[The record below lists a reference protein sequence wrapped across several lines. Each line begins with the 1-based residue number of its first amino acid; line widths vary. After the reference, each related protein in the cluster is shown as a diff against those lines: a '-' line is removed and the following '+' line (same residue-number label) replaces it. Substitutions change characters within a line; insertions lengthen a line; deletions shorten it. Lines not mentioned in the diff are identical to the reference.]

1 LVLASRRVSMASRSG
16 LVLLPDSSGLRDR
29 VTSALLGSDLV
40 LWTSA
45 QLAEASYVLVDMTV
59 PDGDQALRQLMRSGG
74 EQAVLA
80 VVDAGVLRRRA
91 VSSVPADSLIAVN
104 QIEAELGWRLQKAR
118 ERHALELQSRIQ
130 QRSLD
135 MLLELTAR
143 YAESTDLDALLH
155 DVTRRLA
162 EMLDIP
168 RASLLLDDGAGSA
181 VVVAASDAPDIKNLR
196 IDMDRYPEVRQCLR
210 TGLPTVVEDV
220 PSHPLLEGMHERV
233 VAAGVRSIAAL
244 PLTVQGKVLG
254 VLLVRGSGA
263 RPAFTPAEVDFL
275 ATVGHATAVALRN
288 ARLLES
294 VRGDSE
300 REKSARLVAE
310 RRAEELQRYQAFFA
324 HMSEGIAI
332 LDGKGRVLLLNPAGA
347 AILDVDAGQ
356 LEGRHVEDLTG
367 AVGAEVLTTL
377 LCAVARG
384 EVQRDVDV
392 MARTP
397 SSRYLTLSVS
407 GAPLREGDAAAILS
421 FRDVTEPRRI
431 EYELRRTKE
440 FLEKLVDNT
449 VDAVVAMDTKGRF
462 ILFNKG
468 AEALSGYTAQEALSS
483 LTAAHFFPSEGVNL
497 DLLERMRSAEHG
509 GPGRLALIRQ
519 EIVTKSGERVP
530 VNMTGSILYE
540 GTCEVA
546 TVGILRD
553 LRDRVQLERKL
564 SDATMRL
571 ERSERSAE
579 MIALAGTAAHELN
592 QPLTSV
598 LGYAELL
605 KRKLAPDDYAWAKV
619 DIIHKEAERMKEIVR
634 KIGRITRFETKAYV
648 GEARILDLER
658 ASDEDSAPASKG

>member
-1 LVLASRRVSMASRSG
+1 MASRSG

-29 VTSALLGSDLV
+29 VTAALRGSEV
-40 LWTSA
+40 ALWPSG
-45 QLAEASYVLVDMTV
+45 QVAEASYVLVDLTV
-59 PDGDQALRQLMRSGG
+59 ADGDQVLTCMIQGAGP
-74 EQAVLA
+74 QAVLA
-80 VVDAGVLRRRA
+80 VVDQTVLRRRSVA
-91 VSSVPADSLIAVN
+91 SVPADSLVSVA
-104 QIEAELGWRLQKAR
+104 QLEAELGWRLQTAR
-118 ERHALELQSRIQ
+118 ERHALQLQSRGQ
-130 QRSLD
+130 QRNLD

-143 YAESTDLDALLH
+143 YAESTDVDALLH

-254 VLLVRGSGA
+254 VLLVRGSA
-263 RPAFTPAEVDFL
+263 ERPAFSPAEVDFL

-294 VRGDSE
+294 VRGESA
-300 REKSARLVAE
+300 REKSGRLVAE
-310 RRAEELQRYQAFFA
+310 RRAAELQRYQAFFA
-324 HMSEGIAI
+324 HVSEGIAI
-332 LDGKGRVLLLNPAGA
+332 LDGSGKVLLLNPAGA
-347 AILDVDAGQ
+347 AMLDVDPAQ

-367 AVGAEVLTTL
+367 ALGADALTGL

-384 EVQRDVDV
+384 EVLRDVDV
-392 MARTP
+392 HARTL
-397 SSRYLTLSVS
+397 SSRHLTLSVS

-431 EYELRRTKE
+431 LNELRRTKE

-449 VDAVVAMDTKGRF
+449 VDAVVAMDMRGRF

-468 AEALSGYTAQEALSS
+468 AEALTGYAAQDALASLSAADFFVGEAVDV
-483 LTAAHFFPSEGVNL
+483 E
-497 DLLERMRSAEHG
+497 LLERIRAPEHG
-509 GPGRLALIRQ
+509 GPGRLALTRQ

-540 GTCEVA
+540 GAREVA
-546 TVGILRD
+546 TVAILRD

-564 SDATMRL
+564 SDATLRL

-605 KRKLAPDDYAWAKV
+605 KRKLSEDDYAWAKV

-658 ASDEDSAPASKG
+658 ASDEDSAPSSKG

>member
-1 LVLASRRVSMASRSG
+1 
-16 LVLLPDSSGLRDR
+16 VLLPDGSGVRDR
-29 VTSALLGSDLV
+29 VTTALVGSDV
-40 LWTSA
+40 TLWPASRVG
-45 QLAEASYVLVDMTV
+45 EASYVLVDLTA
-59 PDGDQALRQLMRSGG
+59 PGGDEALRTLHQEVGR
-74 EQAVLA
+74 QAVLV
-80 VVDAGVLRRRA
+80 VVDESVLRRRSA
-91 VSSVPADSLIAVN
+91 AGVPADSLVAVT
-104 QIEAELGWRLQKAR
+104 QIEPELGWRLQKAR
-118 ERHALELQSRIQ
+118 ERHALELQSREQ
-130 QRSLD
+130 QRNLD

-143 YAESTDLDALLH
+143 YAESTDVDALLH

-168 RASLLLDDGAGSA
+168 RASLLLADASGSA
-181 VVVAASDAPDIKNLR
+181 VVVAASDAPDLKNLR
-196 IDMDRYPEVRQCLR
+196 IEMDRYPEVRQCLR
-210 TGLPTVVEDV
+210 TGHPTVVEDV

-233 VAAGVRSIAAL
+233 AAAGVRSIAAL
-244 PLTVQGKVLG
+244 PMSVQGKVLG
-254 VLLVRGSGA
+254 VLLVRGAAA
-263 RPAFTPAEVDFL
+263 RPAFSAAEVDFL
-275 ATVGHATAVALRN
+275 ATVAHATAVALRN

-294 VRGDSE
+294 VRGESQ

-310 RRAEELQRYQAFFA
+310 QKAAELERYQSFFA
-324 HMSEGIAI
+324 HVSEGVAI
-332 LDGKGRVLLLNPAGA
+332 IDGNGRVLLLNPAGA
-347 AILDVDAGQ
+347 AMLGVDPSN

-367 AVGAEVLTTL
+367 ALGAEALTAL

-384 EVQRDVDV
+384 EIQRDVDV
-392 MARTP
+392 NAHTP
-397 SSRYLTLSVS
+397 ADRHLTLSVS

-431 EYELRRTKE
+431 ENELRRTKE

-449 VDAVVAMDTKGRF
+449 VDAVVALDMKGQF

-468 AEALSGYTAQEALSS
+468 AEALTGYSAQEALGG
-483 LTAAHFFPSEGVNL
+483 LTAGAFFVAEDVGP
-497 DLLERMRSAEHG
+497 DLLARMRSAEHG
-509 GPGRLALIRQ
+509 GPGRLALTRQ
-519 EIVTKSGERVP
+519 EIVTKSGEKVP

-540 GTCEVA
+540 GDREVA

-553 LRDRVQLERKL
+553 LRERVQLERKL
-564 SDATMRL
+564 SDANLRL

-605 KRKLAPDDYAWAKV
+605 KRKLGPDDYAWAKV
-619 DIIHKEAERMKEIVR
+619 DIIQKEAERMKEIVR

-658 ASDEDSAPASKG
+658 ASDEDTAPVPTGSKG

>member
-1 LVLASRRVSMASRSG
+1 MAPRSG
-16 LVLLPDSSGLRDR
+16 LVLLPDSSGLGDR
-29 VTSALLGSDLV
+29 VTAALLGSDV
-40 LWTSA
+40 ELWPAGQTA
-45 QLAEASYVLVDMTV
+45 DATYVVVDLTAPGADELLQCV
-59 PDGDQALRQLMRSGG
+59 VQGADH
-74 EQAVLA
+74 AVIA
-80 VVDAGVLRRRA
+80 VVDQGVLRRRSM
-91 VSSVPADSLIAVN
+91 VGIPADSLIAVG
-104 QIEAELGWRLQKAR
+104 QLEAELRWRLEKAR
-118 ERHALELQSRIQ
+118 KQHALDLQSRIQ
-130 QRSLD
+130 QRNLD
-135 MLLELTAR
+135 LLLELTAR
-143 YAESTDLDALLH
+143 YAESTDVDELLH

-162 EMLDIP
+162 EILGIP

-196 IDMDRYPEVRQCLR
+196 IEMDRYPEVRQCLR
-210 TGLPTVVEDV
+210 TGLATVVEDV

-233 VAAGVRSIAAL
+233 AAAGVRSIAAL
-244 PLTVQGKVLG
+244 PLSVQGKVLG
-254 VLLVRGSGA
+254 VLLVRASGA

-288 ARLLES
+288 AHLLES
-294 VRGDSE
+294 VRGESE

-310 RRAEELQRYQAFFA
+310 QKAAELQRYQAFFA
-324 HMSEGIAI
+324 HVSEGIAI
-332 LDGKGRVLLLNPAGA
+332 LDGTGRVLLLNPAGA
-347 AILDVDAGQ
+347 AMLEVDPAQ
-356 LEGRHVEDLTG
+356 LQGRHVEDLTG
-367 AVGAEVLTTL
+367 ALGAEALTAL

-392 MARTP
+392 QARTP
-397 SSRYLTLSVS
+397 FSRLLTLSVS

-431 EYELRRTKE
+431 ENELRRTKE

-449 VDAVVAMDTKGRF
+449 VDAVVAMDMKGRF
-462 ILFNKG
+462 VLFNKG
-468 AEALSGYTAQEALSS
+468 AEALTGYSAQEALARLS
-483 LTAAHFFPSEGVNL
+483 AADFFVGEDMVGE
-497 DLLERMRSAEHG
+497 LLERMRSSEHG
-509 GPGRLALIRQ
+509 GPGRLALLRQ
-519 EIVTKSGERVP
+519 DIVTRSGERVP

-540 GTCEVA
+540 GAREVA

-564 SDATMRL
+564 SDATLRL

-605 KRKLAPDDYAWAKV
+605 KRKLGPDDYAWAKV

-658 ASDEDSAPASKG
+658 ASDEEGAPTSKGEA

>member
-1 LVLASRRVSMASRSG
+1 MASRSG

-29 VTSALLGSDLV
+29 VKAALLGSDV
-40 LWTSA
+40 ELWPA
-45 QLAEASYVLVDMTV
+45 GQLAEAIYVLVDLTS
-59 PDGDQALRQLMRSGG
+59 PQGDEALRTATPVGGQQAL
-74 EQAVLA
+74 LA
-80 VVDAGVLRRRA
+80 IVDQSVVRRRS
-91 VSSVPADSLIAVN
+91 VLSVPADSLLAVG
-104 QIEAELGWRLQKAR
+104 QLESELGWRLQKAR
-118 ERHALELQSRIQ
+118 ERHALEIHSRSQ
-130 QRSLD
+130 QRNLD

-143 YAESTDLDALLH
+143 YAESTDVDALLH

-196 IDMDRYPEVRQCLR
+196 IEMDKYPEVRQCLR
-210 TGLPTVVEDV
+210 TGQATVVEDV

-233 VAAGVRSIAAL
+233 AAAGVRSIAAL
-244 PLTVQGKVLG
+244 PLSVQGKVLG
-254 VLLVRGSGA
+254 VLLVRGSA
-263 RPAFTPAEVDFL
+263 ERPAFSPAEVDFL

-324 HMSEGIAI
+324 HVSEGIAI
-332 LDGKGRVLLLNPAGA
+332 LDGTGKVLLLNPAGA
-347 AILDVDAGQ
+347 AMLDVDPGQ

-367 AVGAEVLTTL
+367 ALGAEALTAL

-392 MARTP
+392 RARTP
-397 SSRYLTLSVS
+397 SDRQLTLSVS

-421 FRDVTEPRRI
+421 FRDVTESRRI
-431 EYELRRTKE
+431 ENELRRTKE

-449 VDAVVAMDTKGRF
+449 VDAVVAMDMRGHF

-468 AEALSGYTAQEALSS
+468 AEALTGYSAQEALGT
-483 LTAAHFFPSEGVNL
+483 LGAADFFVGEGIAL
-497 DLLERMRSAEHG
+497 ELLERMRAPEHG
-509 GPGRLALIRQ
+509 GPGRLALTRQ

-540 GTCEVA
+540 GAREVA

-564 SDATMRL
+564 SDANLRL

-605 KRKLAPDDYAWAKV
+605 KRKLREDDYAWAKV

-658 ASDEDSAPASKG
+658 ASDEDGAPVSKG

>member
-1 LVLASRRVSMASRSG
+1 MASRSG

-29 VTSALLGSDLV
+29 VTAALRGSEV
-40 LWTSA
+40 ALWPSG
-45 QLAEASYVLVDMTV
+45 QIAEASYVLVDLTV
-59 PDGDQALRQLMRSGG
+59 PDGDQVLTCMIQGAGP
-74 EQAVLA
+74 QAVLA
-80 VVDAGVLRRRA
+80 VVDQTVLRRRSVA
-91 VSSVPADSLIAVN
+91 SVPTDSLVSVA
-104 QIEAELGWRLQKAR
+104 QLEAELGWRLQTAR
-118 ERHALELQSRIQ
+118 ERHALQLPSLGQ
-130 QRSLD
+130 QRNLD

-143 YAESTDLDALLH
+143 YAESTDVDALLH

-233 VAAGVRSIAAL
+233 AAAGVRSIAAL
-244 PLTVQGKVLG
+244 PLSVQGKVLG
-254 VLLVRGSGA
+254 VLLVRGSA
-263 RPAFTPAEVDFL
+263 ERPAFSPAEVDFL

-294 VRGDSE
+294 VRGESA

-310 RRAEELQRYQAFFA
+310 RKAEELQRYQAFFA
-324 HMSEGIAI
+324 HVSEGIAI
-332 LDGKGRVLLLNPAGA
+332 LDGSGKVLLLNPAGGA
-347 AILDVDAGQ
+347 MLDVDPGQ

-367 AVGAEVLTTL
+367 ALGADALTGL

-384 EVQRDVDV
+384 EVLRDVDV
-392 MARTP
+392 HARTP
-397 SSRYLTLSVS
+397 SARQLTLSVS

-431 EYELRRTKE
+431 ENELRRTKE

-449 VDAVVAMDTKGRF
+449 VDAVVAMDMRGRF

-468 AEALSGYTAQEALSS
+468 AEALTGYAAQDALASLSAANFFVGEAVDV
-483 LTAAHFFPSEGVNL
+483 E
-497 DLLERMRSAEHG
+497 LLERMRAPEHG
-509 GPGRLALIRQ
+509 GPGRLALTRQ

-540 GTCEVA
+540 GAREVA
-546 TVGILRD
+546 TVAILRD
-553 LRDRVQLERKL
+553 LRDRV
-564 SDATMRL
+564 
-571 ERSERSAE
+571 
-579 MIALAGTAAHELN
+579 
-592 QPLTSV
+592 
-598 LGYAELL
+598 
-605 KRKLAPDDYAWAKV
+605 
-619 DIIHKEAERMKEIVR
+619 
-634 KIGRITRFETKAYV
+634 
-648 GEARILDLER
+648 
-658 ASDEDSAPASKG
+658 

>member
-1 LVLASRRVSMASRSG
+1 MAPPSG

-29 VTSALLGSDLV
+29 VTAALLGSEVV
-40 LWTSA
+40 LWPA
-45 QLAEASYVLVDMTV
+45 DQIAEASYVLVDLTA
-59 PDGDQALRQLMRSGG
+59 PLGDEALRSVTPLDGR
-74 EQAVLA
+74 QAVLA
-80 VVDAGVLRRRA
+80 VVDQTVLRRRSVA
-91 VSSVPADSLIAVN
+91 SVPVDSLLAVG
-104 QIEAELGWRLQKAR
+104 QLEAELGWRLQSAR
-118 ERHALELQSRIQ
+118 ERHALQLQSRSQ
-130 QRSLD
+130 QRNLD

-143 YAESTDLDALLH
+143 YAESTDVDALLH

-196 IDMDRYPEVRQCLR
+196 IEMDRYPEVRQCLR
-210 TGLPTVVEDV
+210 TGLPTVVKDV

-254 VLLVRGSGA
+254 VLLVRGSGE
-263 RPAFTPAEVDFL
+263 RPAFSPAEVDFL

-294 VRGDSE
+294 VRGESA

-310 RRAEELQRYQAFFA
+310 QKAAELQRYQAFFA
-324 HMSEGIAI
+324 HVSEGIAI
-332 LDGKGRVLLLNPAGA
+332 LDGTGKVLLLNPAGA
-347 AILDVDAGQ
+347 AMLDVNPAQ

-367 AVGAEVLTTL
+367 ALGAEALTGL

-384 EVQRDVDV
+384 EVLRDVDV
-392 MARTP
+392 QARTP
-397 SSRYLTLSVS
+397 SNQHLTLSVS

-449 VDAVVAMDTKGRF
+449 VDAVVAMDMRGRF

-468 AEALSGYTAQEALSS
+468 AEALTGYSAQEALAR
-483 LTAAHFFPSEGVNL
+483 LTADDFFVGEGTVTE
-497 DLLERMRSAEHG
+497 LLERMRAPEHG
-509 GPGRLALIRQ
+509 GPGRLALIRHD
-519 EIVTKSGERVP
+519 IVTKSGERVP

-540 GTCEVA
+540 NAREVA

-553 LRDRVQLERKL
+553 MRDRVQLERKL
-564 SDATMRL
+564 SDATLRL

-605 KRKLAPDDYAWAKV
+605 KRKLREDDYAWAKV

-648 GEARILDLER
+648 GEARILDLEK

>member
-1 LVLASRRVSMASRSG
+1 MAPRSG
-16 LVLLPDSSGLRDR
+16 LVLLPDSSPVRDR
-29 VTSALLGSDLV
+29 VTAALQGSEV
-40 LWTSA
+40 ALWPA
-45 QLAEASYVLVDMTV
+45 GQLAEASYVLVDLTA
-59 PDGDQALRQLMRSGG
+59 PGGDAALRAIEHGG
-74 EQAVLA
+74 GPQAVMVL
-80 VVDAGVLRRRA
+80 VDPGVLRRHSA
-91 VSSVPADSLIAVN
+91 ASLPANSLLAIG
-104 QIEAELGWRLQKAR
+104 QLEAELGWRLQKAQ
-118 ERHALELQSRIQ
+118 ERHALELQSRAQ
-130 QRSLD
+130 ERSLEA
-135 MLLELTAR
+135 LLELTAR
-143 YAESTDLDALLH
+143 YAESTDVDELLH

-181 VVVAASDAPDIKNLR
+181 VVVAASDAPDIKNLK
-196 IDMDRYPEVRQCLR
+196 IDLDRYPEVRQCLR

-244 PLTVQGKVLG
+244 PLSVQGKVLG

-263 RPAFTPAEVDFL
+263 RPAFTSAEVNFL

-294 VRGDSE
+294 VRGESQ
-300 REKSARLVAE
+300 REKSARLIAE
-310 RRAEELQRYQAFFA
+310 QKAAELQRYQAFFA
-324 HMSEGIAI
+324 HVSEGIAI
-332 LDGKGRVLLLNPAGA
+332 LDGNGRVLLLNPAGA
-347 AILDVDAGQ
+347 TMLDVDAAN

-367 AVGAEVLTTL
+367 ALGAEALTAL

-392 MARTP
+392 HARTP
-397 SSRYLTLSVS
+397 TERHLTLSVS

-431 EYELRRTKE
+431 ENELRRTKE

-449 VDAVVAMDTKGRF
+449 VDAVVAMDMEGRF

-468 AEALSGYTAQEALSS
+468 AEALTDYNAHEALGK
-483 LTAAHFFPSEGVNL
+483 LTAMQFFVGDGVGSE
-497 DLLERMRSAEHG
+497 LLERMRSAEHG
-509 GPGRLALIRQ
+509 GPGRLALTRQ
-519 EIVTKSGERVP
+519 EIVSKAGEKVP

-540 GTCEVA
+540 GSREVA
-546 TVGILRD
+546 MVGILRD

-564 SDATMRL
+564 SDATLRL

-605 KRKLAPDDYAWAKV
+605 KRKLGPDDYAWAKV

-648 GEARILDLER
+648 GEARILDLEL
-658 ASDEDSAPASKG
+658 ASDDESAPASKG

>member
-1 LVLASRRVSMASRSG
+1 MAPPSG
-16 LVLLPDSSGLRDR
+16 LVLLPDSSGARDR
-29 VTSALLGSDLV
+29 VTAALLGSDV
-40 LWTSA
+40 ALWPADRVADAT
-45 QLAEASYVLVDMTV
+45 YVLVDLTV
-59 PDGDQALRQLMRSGG
+59 PGG
-74 EQAVLA
+74 EAALHCLDQGGGPQAVLA
-80 VVDAGVLRRRA
+80 LVDQAVLQRRPAAGVA
-91 VSSVPADSLIAVN
+91 ADALLAFG
-104 QIEAELGWRLQKAR
+104 QLETELMWRLQKAR
-118 ERHALELQSRIQ
+118 DRHRLEMQSRVQ
-130 QRSLD
+130 QQSLEA
-135 MLLELTAR
+135 LLEFTAR

-162 EMLDIP
+162 ELLGIQ
-168 RASLLLDDGAGSA
+168 RASLLLEDGAGSA
-181 VVVAASDAPDIKNLR
+181 VVVAASDAPGLKNLR

-210 TGLPTVVEDV
+210 TGHPIVVDDS

-233 VAAGVRSIAAL
+233 AAAGVRSIAAL
-244 PLTVQGKVLG
+244 PLSVQGRVLG
-254 VLLVRGSGA
+254 VLLVRGSGD
-263 RPAFTPAEVDFL
+263 RPAFSSAELNFL
-275 ATVGHATAVALRN
+275 ATVAHATAVALLN
-288 ARLLES
+288 ARLLEA
-294 VRGDSE
+294 VRGESA

-310 RRAEELQRYQAFFA
+310 QRAAELQRYQAFFA
-324 HMSEGIAI
+324 HVSEGIAI
-332 LDGKGRVLLLNPAGA
+332 LDGNGRVLLLNPAGA
-347 AILDVDAGQ
+347 SILQVDATQ

-367 AVGAEVLTTL
+367 ALGAEALTAM

-392 MARTP
+392 QARTP
-397 SSRYLTLSVS
+397 SDRKLTLSVS

-431 EYELRRTKE
+431 ENELRRTKE

-449 VDAVVAMDTKGRF
+449 VDAVVALDMRGQF

-468 AEALSGYTAQEALSS
+468 AEALTGYTAQEALGG
-483 LTAAHFFPSEGVNL
+483 LTAAHFFVGEGV
-497 DLLERMRSAEHG
+497 DTELLARMRSPEHG
-509 GPGRLALIRQ
+509 GPGRLALTR
-519 EIVTKSGERVP
+519 EEVVTKSGERVP

-540 GTCEVA
+540 GEREVA

-564 SDATMRL
+564 SDANLRL

-634 KIGRITRFETKAYV
+634 KIGRITRFETKPYV

-658 ASDEDSAPASKG
+658 ASDEEGVAPSKG

>member
-1 LVLASRRVSMASRSG
+1 MASRSG

-45 QLAEASYVLVDMTV
+45 QLAEASYVLVDLTA
-59 PDGDQALRQLMRSGG
+59 PDGDEALHRLTRSGG
-74 EQAVLA
+74 DQAVLA
-80 VVDAGVLRRRA
+80 VVDAGVLRHRA
-91 VSSVPADSLIAVN
+91 VTSVPADSLIAVA
-104 QIEAELGWRLQKAR
+104 QLETELGWRLQKAR
-118 ERHALELQSRIQ
+118 ERHALEHQSRIQ

-143 YAESTDLDALLH
+143 YAESTDVDALLH

-233 VAAGVRSIAAL
+233 AAAGVRSIAAL
-244 PLTVQGKVLG
+244 PLSVQGKVLG

-294 VRGDSE
+294 VRGESQ

-310 RRAEELQRYQAFFA
+310 RRADELQRYQAFFA
-324 HMSEGIAI
+324 HVSEGIAI

-367 AVGAEVLTTL
+367 AVGAEALTTL

-392 MARTP
+392 MARTA

-449 VDAVVAMDTKGRF
+449 VDAVVAMDMKGRF

-519 EIVTKSGERVP
+519 EILTKSGERVP

-564 SDATMRL
+564 SDATLRL

>member
-1 LVLASRRVSMASRSG
+1 MASRSG

-29 VTSALLGSDLV
+29 VNSALLSSDVV

-45 QLAEASYVLVDMTV
+45 RLAEASYVLVDLTT
-59 PDGDQALRQLMRSGG
+59 PDGEEALRQLTRSGAD
-74 EQAVLA
+74 QAVLA
-80 VVDAGVLRRRA
+80 LVDAAVLRRRA
-91 VSSVPADSLIAVN
+91 MASVPADSLIAVG
-104 QIEAELGWRLQKAR
+104 QLEVELGWRLQKAR

-143 YAESTDLDALLH
+143 YAESTDVDALLH

-196 IDMDRYPEVRQCLR
+196 IEMDRYPEVRQCLR
-210 TGLPTVVEDV
+210 TGLPTVVKDV

-254 VLLVRGSGA
+254 VLLVRGSGE
-263 RPAFTPAEVDFL
+263 RPAFSPAEVDFL

-294 VRGDSE
+294 VRGESA

-310 RRAEELQRYQAFFA
+310 QKAAELQRYQAFFA
-324 HMSEGIAI
+324 HVSEGIAI
-332 LDGKGRVLLLNPAGA
+332 LDGTGKVLLLNPAGA
-347 AILDVDAGQ
+347 AMLDVNPAQ

-367 AVGAEVLTTL
+367 ALGAEALTGL

-384 EVQRDVDV
+384 EVLRDVDV
-392 MARTP
+392 QARTP
-397 SSRYLTLSVS
+397 SNQHLTLSVS

-449 VDAVVAMDTKGRF
+449 VDAVVAMDMHGRF

-468 AEALSGYTAQEALSS
+468 AEALTGYSAQEALAR
-483 LTAAHFFPSEGVNL
+483 LTADDFFVGEGTVTE
-497 DLLERMRSAEHG
+497 LLERMRAPEHG
-509 GPGRLALIRQ
+509 GPGRLALIRH

-540 GTCEVA
+540 SAREVA

-553 LRDRVQLERKL
+553 MRDRVQLERKL
-564 SDATMRL
+564 SDATLRL

-605 KRKLAPDDYAWAKV
+605 KRKLREDDYAWAKV

-658 ASDEDSAPASKG
+658 ASDEDGAPASKG

>member
-1 LVLASRRVSMASRSG
+1 MSKVPRSG
-16 LVLLPDSSGLRDR
+16 LVLLPDSSGVRDR
-29 VTSALLGSDLV
+29 VAAALLSSDVV
-40 LWTSA
+40 LWPSHR
-45 QLAEASYVLVDMTV
+45 LEEASYVLVDLTA
-59 PDGDQALRQLMRSGG
+59 PGGDAALRSLDPARGTQSLLALVDG
-74 EQAVLA
+74 E
-80 VVDAGVLRRRA
+80 VLRRRSA
-91 VSSVPADSLIAVN
+91 ASVPADSLLGVG
-104 QIEAELGWRLQKAR
+104 QVEAELGWRLQKAR
-118 ERHALELQSRIQ
+118 ERHALELQSREQ
-130 QRSLD
+130 QRNLD

-143 YAESTDLDALLH
+143 YAESTDVDALLH

-162 EMLDIP
+162 EMLDIA
-168 RASLLLDDGAGSA
+168 RASLLLEDAAGSA
-181 VVVAASDAPDIKNLR
+181 VVVAASDAPDLKNLR
-196 IDMDRYPEVRQCLR
+196 IDLDRYPEVRQCLR
-210 TGLPTVVEDV
+210 TGAPTVVEDV

-233 VAAGVRSIAAL
+233 AAAGVRSIAAL
-244 PLTVQGKVLG
+244 PLSVQGKVLG
-254 VLLVRGSGA
+254 VLLVRGSTE
-263 RPAFTPAEVDFL
+263 RPGFSAAEVDFL
-275 ATVGHATAVALRN
+275 ATVAHATAVALRN

-294 VRGDSE
+294 VRGESE

-310 RRAEELQRYQAFFA
+310 RKAASLERYEAFFA
-324 HMSEGIAI
+324 HVSEGIAI

-347 AILDVDAGQ
+347 AMLDVEATQ

-367 AVGAEVLTTL
+367 ALGAEVLTTL

-384 EVQRDVDV
+384 EVQRNVDVD
-392 MARTP
+392 ARTP
-397 SSRYLTLSVS
+397 ARRALTLSVS
-407 GAPLREGDAAAILS
+407 GAPLREGEAAAILS

-431 EYELRRTKE
+431 ENELRRTKE

-449 VDAVVAMDTKGRF
+449 VDAVVALDMTGRF

-468 AEALSGYTAQEALSS
+468 AESLTGYSGQEALGS
-483 LTAAHFFPSEGVNL
+483 LTADSFFVGEGVGREML
-497 DLLERMRSAEHG
+497 SRMRAPEHG
-509 GPGRLALIRQ
+509 GPGRLALTRE
-519 EIVTKSGERVP
+519 EIVSKSGEKVP

-540 GTCEVA
+540 GTREVA

-564 SDATMRL
+564 SDATLRL

-619 DIIHKEAERMKEIVR
+619 DIIQKEAERMKEIVR

-658 ASDEDSAPASKG
+658 ASDEDAAPAPKG

>member
-1 LVLASRRVSMASRSG
+1 
-16 LVLLPDSSGLRDR
+16 
-29 VTSALLGSDLV
+29 VTAALLGSDV
-40 LWTSA
+40 ELWPTGQIA
-45 QLAEASYVLVDMTV
+45 DATYVVVDLTV
-59 PDGDQALRQLMRSGG
+59 SGADELLQCVVQGGDH
-74 EQAVLA
+74 AVLA
-80 VVDAGVLRRRA
+80 VVDPGVLRHRSM
-91 VSSVPADSLIAVN
+91 VGIPADSLIAVG
-104 QIEAELGWRLQKAR
+104 QLETELRWRLEKAR
-118 ERHALELQSRIQ
+118 KQHAFDLQSRIQ
-130 QRSLD
+130 QRNLD
-135 MLLELTAR
+135 LLLELTAR
-143 YAESTDLDALLH
+143 YAESTDVDALLH

-162 EMLDIP
+162 EILGIP

-196 IDMDRYPEVRQCLR
+196 IEMDRYPEVRQCLR
-210 TGLPTVVEDV
+210 TGLATVVEDV

-233 VAAGVRSIAAL
+233 AAAGVRSIAAL
-244 PLTVQGKVLG
+244 PLSVQGKVLG
-254 VLLVRGSGA
+254 VLLVRASGA

-288 ARLLES
+288 AHLIES
-294 VRGDSE
+294 VRGESE
-300 REKSARLVAE
+300 REKSGRLVAE
-310 RRAEELQRYQAFFA
+310 QRAAELQRYQAFFA
-324 HMSEGIAI
+324 HVSEGIAI
-332 LDGKGRVLLLNPAGA
+332 LDGTGRVLLLNPAGA
-347 AILDVDAGQ
+347 AMLEVDPAQ
-356 LEGRHVEDLTG
+356 LQGRHVEDLTG
-367 AVGAEVLTTL
+367 ALGAEALTAL

-392 MARTP
+392 QARTP
-397 SSRYLTLSVS
+397 FSRLLTLSVS

-431 EYELRRTKE
+431 ENELRRTKE

-449 VDAVVAMDTKGRF
+449 VDAVVAMDMKGRF
-462 ILFNKG
+462 VLFNKG
-468 AEALSGYTAQEALSS
+468 AEGLTGYSAQEALARLS
-483 LTAAHFFPSEGVNL
+483 AADFFVGEGMVGE
-497 DLLERMRSAEHG
+497 LLERMRASEHG
-509 GPGRLALIRQ
+509 GPGRLALTRQ

-540 GTCEVA
+540 GAREVA

-564 SDATMRL
+564 SDATLRL

-598 LGYAELL
+598 LGYAALL
-605 KRKLAPDDYAWAKV
+605 KRKLGPDDYAWAKV

-658 ASDEDSAPASKG
+658 ASDEEGAPSSEGEA

>member
-1 LVLASRRVSMASRSG
+1 MAPRSG
-16 LVLLPDSSGLRDR
+16 LVLLPDSSGVRDR
-29 VTSALLGSDLV
+29 VTAALLGSDV
-40 LWTSA
+40 ALWPA
-45 QLAEASYVLVDMTV
+45 DRIAEASYVLVDLTA
-59 PDGDQALRQLMRSGG
+59 PQGDELLQWVTEGG
-74 EQAVLA
+74 QHAVLA
-80 VVDAGVLRRRA
+80 VVDHDVLRRRSVA
-91 VSSVPADSLIAVN
+91 GVPADSLVAVG
-104 QIEAELGWRLQKAR
+104 QLEAELRWRLEKAR

-130 QRSLD
+130 QRNLD

-143 YAESTDLDALLH
+143 YAESTDVDALLH

-196 IDMDRYPEVRQCLR
+196 IEMDRYPEVRQCLR

-233 VAAGVRSIAAL
+233 AAAGVRSIAAL
-244 PLTVQGKVLG
+244 PLSVQGKVLG
-254 VLLVRGSGA
+254 VLLVRGSGE
-263 RPAFTPAEVDFL
+263 RPGFSPAEVDFL

-294 VRGDSE
+294 VRGESA

-310 RRAEELQRYQAFFA
+310 QKAAELQRYQGFFA
-324 HMSEGIAI
+324 HVSEGIAI

-347 AILDVDAGQ
+347 GILDVDPAQ

-367 AVGAEVLTTL
+367 ALGAEALTAL

-392 MARTP
+392 QAHTP
-397 SSRYLTLSVS
+397 SSRQLTLSVS

-431 EYELRRTKE
+431 ENELRRTKE

-449 VDAVVAMDTKGRF
+449 VDAVVAMDMKGHF

-468 AEALSGYTAQEALSS
+468 AEALTGYSAQEALGG
-483 LTAAHFFPSEGVNL
+483 LTAADFFVGEGIGRE
-497 DLLERMRSAEHG
+497 LLERMRAAEHG
-509 GPGRLALIRQ
+509 GPGRLALTRQ
-519 EIVTKSGERVP
+519 EILSKSGERVP

-540 GTCEVA
+540 GPREVA

-553 LRDRVQLERKL
+553 LRDQVQLERKL
-564 SDATMRL
+564 SDATLRL

-605 KRKLAPDDYAWAKV
+605 KRKLGPDDYAWAKV

-658 ASDEDSAPASKG
+658 ATDEEGAPASKG

>member
-1 LVLASRRVSMASRSG
+1 MAPPSG

-29 VTSALLGSDLV
+29 VTAALLGSEVV
-40 LWTSA
+40 LWPA
-45 QLAEASYVLVDMTV
+45 DQIAEASYVLVDLTA
-59 PDGDQALRQLMRSGG
+59 PLGDEALRSVTPLDGR
-74 EQAVLA
+74 QAVLA
-80 VVDAGVLRRRA
+80 VVDQTVLRRRSVA
-91 VSSVPADSLIAVN
+91 SVPADSLLALG
-104 QIEAELGWRLQKAR
+104 QLEAELRWRLQTAR
-118 ERHALELQSRIQ
+118 ERHALQLQSRSQ
-130 QRSLD
+130 QRNLD

-143 YAESTDLDALLH
+143 YAESTDVDALLH

-196 IDMDRYPEVRQCLR
+196 IEMDRYPEVRECLR

-254 VLLVRGSGA
+254 VLLVRGSGE
-263 RPAFTPAEVDFL
+263 RPAFSPAEVDFL

-294 VRGDSE
+294 VRGESA

-310 RRAEELQRYQAFFA
+310 QKAAELQRYQAFFA
-324 HMSEGIAI
+324 HVSEGIAI
-332 LDGKGRVLLLNPAGA
+332 LDGTGKVLLLNPAGA
-347 AILDVDAGQ
+347 AMLDVNPAQ

-367 AVGAEVLTTL
+367 ALGAEALTGL

-384 EVQRDVDV
+384 EVLRDVDV
-392 MARTP
+392 QARTP
-397 SSRYLTLSVS
+397 SNQHLTLSVS

-449 VDAVVAMDTKGRF
+449 VDAVVAMDMRGRF

-468 AEALSGYTAQEALSS
+468 AEALTGYSAQEALAR
-483 LTAAHFFPSEGVNL
+483 LTADDFFVGEGTVTE
-497 DLLERMRSAEHG
+497 LLGRMRATEHG
-509 GPGRLALIRQ
+509 GPGRLALTRH

-540 GTCEVA
+540 NAREVA

-553 LRDRVQLERKL
+553 MRDRVQLERKL
-564 SDATMRL
+564 SDATLRL

-605 KRKLAPDDYAWAKV
+605 KRKLREDDYAWAKV

-648 GEARILDLER
+648 GEARILDLEK

>member
-1 LVLASRRVSMASRSG
+1 MASRSG

-29 VTSALLGSDLV
+29 VTAALRGSEV
-40 LWTSA
+40 ALWPSG
-45 QLAEASYVLVDMTV
+45 QIAEASYVLVDLTV
-59 PDGDQALRQLMRSGG
+59 PDGDQVLTCMIQGAGP
-74 EQAVLA
+74 QAVLA
-80 VVDAGVLRRRA
+80 VVDQTVLRRRSVA
-91 VSSVPADSLIAVN
+91 SVPADSLVSVA
-104 QIEAELGWRLQKAR
+104 QLEAELGWRLQTAR
-118 ERHALELQSRIQ
+118 ERHALQLQSRGQ
-130 QRSLD
+130 QRNLD

-143 YAESTDLDALLH
+143 YAESTDVDALLH

-233 VAAGVRSIAAL
+233 AAAGVRSIAAL
-244 PLTVQGKVLG
+244 PLSVQGKVLG
-254 VLLVRGSGA
+254 VLLVRGSA
-263 RPAFTPAEVDFL
+263 ERPAFSPAEVDFL

-294 VRGDSE
+294 VRGESA

-310 RRAEELQRYQAFFA
+310 RKAEELQRYQAFFA
-324 HMSEGIAI
+324 HVSEGIAI
-332 LDGKGRVLLLNPAGA
+332 LDGSGKVLLLNPAGGA
-347 AILDVDAGQ
+347 MLDVDPGQ

-367 AVGAEVLTTL
+367 ALGADALTGL

-384 EVQRDVDV
+384 EVLRDVDV
-392 MARTP
+392 HARTP
-397 SSRYLTLSVS
+397 SGRQLTLSVS

-431 EYELRRTKE
+431 ENELRRTKE

-449 VDAVVAMDTKGRF
+449 VDAVVAMDMRGRF

-468 AEALSGYTAQEALSS
+468 AEALTGYAAQDALASLSAANFFVGEAVDV
-483 LTAAHFFPSEGVNL
+483 E
-497 DLLERMRSAEHG
+497 LLERMRAPEHG
-509 GPGRLALIRQ
+509 GPGRLALTRQ

-540 GTCEVA
+540 GAREVA
-546 TVGILRD
+546 TVAILRD

-564 SDATMRL
+564 SDATLRL

-605 KRKLAPDDYAWAKV
+605 KRKLSEDEYAWAKV

-658 ASDEDSAPASKG
+658 ASDEDNAPASKG

>member
-1 LVLASRRVSMASRSG
+1 MALRSG

-29 VTSALLGSDLV
+29 VTAALVGSDVALLPPG
-40 LWTSA
+40 
-45 QLAEASYVLVDMTV
+45 QIAEASYVLVDLTS
-59 PDGDQALRQLMRSGG
+59 PQGDEALRAVTPVSGQQAL
-74 EQAVLA
+74 LA
-80 VVDAGVLRRRA
+80 VVDQSVVRRRS
-91 VSSVPADSLIAVN
+91 VLSVPADSLLAVA
-104 QIEAELGWRLQKAR
+104 QLESELGWRLQKAR
-118 ERHALELQSRIQ
+118 ERHALELQSRAQ
-130 QRSLD
+130 QRNLD

-143 YAESTDLDALLH
+143 YAESTDVDALLH

-196 IDMDRYPEVRQCLR
+196 IEMDRYPEVRQCLR

-254 VLLVRGSGA
+254 VLLVRGSGE
-263 RPAFTPAEVDFL
+263 RPAFSPAEVDFL

-294 VRGDSE
+294 VRGESA

-310 RRAEELQRYQAFFA
+310 RRADELQRYQAFFA
-324 HMSEGIAI
+324 HVSEGIAI
-332 LDGKGRVLLLNPAGA
+332 LDGTGKVLLLNPAGA
-347 AILDVDAGQ
+347 AMLDVDPGQ

-367 AVGAEVLTTL
+367 ALGAEALTAL

-392 MARTP
+392 RVHTPTARQ
-397 SSRYLTLSVS
+397 LTLSVS

-421 FRDVTEPRRI
+421 FRDVTQSRRI
-431 EYELRRTKE
+431 ENELRRTKE

-449 VDAVVAMDTKGRF
+449 VDAVVAMDMRGRF

-468 AEALSGYTAQEALSS
+468 AEALTGYSAQEALAT
-483 LTAAHFFPSEGVNL
+483 LGVADFFVGEGIAVE
-497 DLLERMRSAEHG
+497 LLERMRSLEHG
-509 GPGRLALIRQ
+509 GPGRLALTRQ
-519 EIVTKSGERVP
+519 DIVTKSGERVP

-540 GTCEVA
+540 GAREVA

-564 SDATMRL
+564 SDANLRL

-598 LGYAELL
+598 MGYAQMLI
-605 KRKLAPDDYAWAKV
+605 RKLGTGDTHIPTVQTILD
-619 DIIHKEAERMKEIVR
+619 EAERMAAIVR
-634 KIGRITRFETKAYV
+634 QLGSLTRYETKTYV
-648 GEARILDLER
+648 GGAQIIDLDRSARELDTTPHPR
-658 ASDEDSAPASKG
+658 GPK

>member
-1 LVLASRRVSMASRSG
+1 MAPPSG

-29 VTSALLGSDLV
+29 VTAALLGSEVV
-40 LWTSA
+40 LWPA
-45 QLAEASYVLVDMTV
+45 DQIAEASYVLVDLTA
-59 PDGDQALRQLMRSGG
+59 PLGDEALRSVTPLDGR
-74 EQAVLA
+74 QAVLA
-80 VVDAGVLRRRA
+80 VVDQTVLRRRSVA
-91 VSSVPADSLIAVN
+91 SVPVDSLLAVG
-104 QIEAELGWRLQKAR
+104 QLEAELGWRLQSAR
-118 ERHALELQSRIQ
+118 ERHALQLQSRSQ
-130 QRSLD
+130 QRNLD

-143 YAESTDLDALLH
+143 YAESTDVDALLH

-196 IDMDRYPEVRQCLR
+196 IEMDRYPEVRQCLR

-254 VLLVRGSGA
+254 VLLVRGSGE
-263 RPAFTPAEVDFL
+263 RPAFSPAEVDFL

-294 VRGDSE
+294 VRGESA

-310 RRAEELQRYQAFFA
+310 QKAAELQRYQAFFA
-324 HMSEGIAI
+324 HVSEGIAI
-332 LDGKGRVLLLNPAGA
+332 LDGTGKVLLLNPAGA
-347 AILDVDAGQ
+347 AMLDVNPAQ

-367 AVGAEVLTTL
+367 ALGAEALTGL

-384 EVQRDVDV
+384 EVLRDVDV
-392 MARTP
+392 QARTP
-397 SSRYLTLSVS
+397 SNQHLTLSVS

-421 FRDVTEPRRI
+421 FRDVTEPRRL

-449 VDAVVAMDTKGRF
+449 VDAVVAMDMRGRF

-468 AEALSGYTAQEALSS
+468 AEALTGYSAQEALAR
-483 LTAAHFFPSEGVNL
+483 LTADDFFVGEGTVTE
-497 DLLERMRSAEHG
+497 LLGRMRATEHG
-509 GPGRLALIRQ
+509 GPGRLALTRH

-540 GTCEVA
+540 NAREVA

-553 LRDRVQLERKL
+553 MRDRVQ
-564 SDATMRL
+564 L

-605 KRKLAPDDYAWAKV
+605 KRKLREDDYAWAKV

-658 ASDEDSAPASKG
+658 ASDEDGAPASKG

>member
-1 LVLASRRVSMASRSG
+1 MASRSG

-29 VTSALLGSDLV
+29 VTSALLGSDVV

-45 QLAEASYVLVDMTV
+45 QLAEASYVLVDLTT
-59 PDGDQALRQLMRSGG
+59 PDGDEALRHLTRSNG

-80 VVDAGVLRRRA
+80 LVDTGVLRRRA
-91 VSSVPADSLIAVN
+91 VTSVPADSLIAVG
-104 QIEAELGWRLQKAR
+104 QLEVELGWRLQKAR
-118 ERHALELQSRIQ
+118 ERHALELQTRIQ

-196 IDMDRYPEVRQCLR
+196 IDLDRYPEVRQCLR

-233 VAAGVRSIAAL
+233 AAAGVRSIAAL
-244 PLTVQGKVLG
+244 PLSVQGKVLG

-263 RPAFTPAEVDFL
+263 RPAFTPTEVDFL

-294 VRGDSE
+294 VRGESE
-300 REKSARLVAE
+300 REKSGRLVAE

-324 HMSEGIAI
+324 HVSEGIAI

-449 VDAVVAMDTKGRF
+449 VDAVVAMDMKGRF

-468 AEALSGYTAQEALSS
+468 AEALTGYTAQEALAS
-483 LTAAHFFPSEGVNL
+483 LTAAHFFPSEGANL

-564 SDATMRL
+564 SDATLRL

>member
-1 LVLASRRVSMASRSG
+1 MASRSG
-16 LVLLPDSSGLRDR
+16 LVLLPDSSGVRDR
-29 VTSALLGSDLV
+29 VTATLLGSDV
-40 LWTSA
+40 ELWPA
-45 QLAEASYVLVDMTV
+45 GRIDDASYVLVDLTE
-59 PDGDQALRQLMRSGG
+59 PEGDELLRCVVQGGGPQAI
-74 EQAVLA
+74 LA
-80 VVDAGVLRRRA
+80 LVDHSVLRRR
-91 VSSVPADSLIAVN
+91 SVVGAPADSLVAIG
-104 QIEAELGWRLQKAR
+104 QLESELRWRMEKAR
-118 ERHALELQSRIQ
+118 ERHGLELQLRVQ
-130 QRSLD
+130 ERNLGA
-135 MLLELTAR
+135 LLELTAR
-143 YAESTDLDALLH
+143 YAESSDVDALLH

-162 EMLDIP
+162 EMLDIA

-181 VVVAASDAPDIKNLR
+181 VVVAASDAPDIKDLR
-196 IDMDRYPEVRQCLR
+196 IEMDRYPEVRQCLR

-233 VAAGVRSIAAL
+233 AAAGVRSIAAL
-244 PLTVQGKVLG
+244 PLSVQGKVLG

-263 RPAFTPAEVDFL
+263 RASFTHAEVDFL

-288 ARLLES
+288 AHLLES
-294 VRGDSE
+294 VRGESA
-300 REKSARLVAE
+300 REKSARLIAE
-310 RRAEELQRYQAFFA
+310 QRAAELQRYQAFFA
-324 HMSEGIAI
+324 HVSEGIAI
-332 LDGKGRVLLLNPAGA
+332 VDGNGRVLLLNPAGA
-347 AILDVDAGQ
+347 GMLEVDPAQ

-367 AVGAEVLTTL
+367 ALGAEALTAL

-392 MARTP
+392 RARTP
-397 SSRYLTLSVS
+397 SSRHLTLSVS

-431 EYELRRTKE
+431 ENELRRTKE

-449 VDAVVAMDTKGRF
+449 VDAVVAMDMKGRF
-462 ILFNKG
+462 VLFNKG
-468 AEALSGYTAQEALSS
+468 AEALTGHSAQDALAR
-483 LTAAHFFPSEGVNL
+483 LTAADFFVGEGIAEE
-497 DLLERMRSAEHG
+497 LLERMRSAEHG
-509 GPGRLALIRQ
+509 GPGRLELTRQ

-530 VNMTGSILYE
+530 VNMTGSVLYE
-540 GTCEVA
+540 GKREVA

-564 SDATMRL
+564 SDATLRL

>member
-1 LVLASRRVSMASRSG
+1 MASRSG

-29 VTSALLGSDLV
+29 VTAALLGSEV
-40 LWTSA
+40 ALWPA
-45 QLAEASYVLVDMTV
+45 GQIADASYVLVDLTV
-59 PDGDQALRQLMRSGG
+59 PQGAELLQCVTQGG
-74 EQAVLA
+74 QHAVLA
-80 VVDAGVLRRRA
+80 VVDQDVLRRRSVA
-91 VSSVPADSLIAVN
+91 SVPADSLLAFG
-104 QIEAELGWRLQKAR
+104 QLEAELGWRLEKAR
-118 ERHALELQSRIQ
+118 ERHALELQSRTQ
-130 QRSLD
+130 QRNLD

-143 YAESTDLDALLH
+143 YAESTDVDALLH

-162 EMLDIP
+162 EMLGIP
-168 RASLLLDDGAGSA
+168 RASLLLDDGTGSA

-196 IDMDRYPEVRQCLR
+196 IEMDRYPEVRQCLR

-233 VAAGVRSIAAL
+233 AAAGVRSIVAL
-244 PLTVQGKVLG
+244 PLSVQGKVLG
-254 VLLVRGSGA
+254 VLLVRGSGD
-263 RPAFTPAEVDFL
+263 RPAFTPGEVDFL
-275 ATVGHATAVALRN
+275 TTVGHATAVALRN
-288 ARLLES
+288 AHVLES
-294 VRGDSE
+294 VRGESA

-310 RRAEELQRYQAFFA
+310 QRAAELQRYQAFFA
-324 HMSEGIAI
+324 HVSEGIAI

-347 AILDVDAGQ
+347 AMLDVDPAQ

-367 AVGAEVLTTL
+367 ALGAEALTAL

-384 EVQRDVDV
+384 EVQHDVDV
-392 MARTP
+392 EACTP
-397 SSRYLTLSVS
+397 SSRHLTLSVRA
-407 GAPLREGDAAAILS
+407 APLREGDAAAILS

-449 VDAVVAMDTKGRF
+449 VDAVVAMDMKGRF

-468 AEALSGYTAQEALSS
+468 AEALTGHSAQEALAK
-483 LTAAHFFPSEGVNL
+483 LTAADFFVGEGIGRE
-497 DLLERMRSAEHG
+497 LLERMRSSEHG
-509 GPGRLALIRQ
+509 GPGRLALTRQ

-540 GTCEVA
+540 GSCEVA

-605 KRKLAPDDYAWAKV
+605 KRKLGPDDYAWAKV

-648 GEARILDLER
+648 GEARILDLEL
-658 ASDEDSAPASKG
+658 ASDDDGAPVSKG

>member
-1 LVLASRRVSMASRSG
+1 MPSRSG
-16 LVLLPDSSGLRDR
+16 LVLLPDSSGVRDR
-29 VTSALLGSDLV
+29 VTAALVGSDVV
-40 LWTSA
+40 LWPA
-45 QLAEASYVLVDMTV
+45 DRVAEASYVLIDLTAPV
-59 PDGDQALRQLMRSGG
+59 GEEALRSLGNAGG
-74 EQAVLA
+74 RQAVLA
-80 VVDAGVLRRRA
+80 LVDEAVLRRRSA
-91 VSSVPADSLIAVN
+91 ASVPADSLLAIG
-104 QIEAELGWRLQKAR
+104 QLEAELGWRLQKAR
-118 ERHALELQSRIQ
+118 ERHALELQSRAQ
-130 QRSLD
+130 QRNLD

-143 YAESTDLDALLH
+143 YAESTDVDALLH

-162 EMLDIP
+162 EMLDVP

-181 VVVAASDAPDIKNLR
+181 VVVAASDAPDLKNLR
-196 IDMDRYPEVRQCLR
+196 IDMERYPEVRQCLR
-210 TGLPTVVEDV
+210 TGQPTAVEDV

-233 VAAGVRSIAAL
+233 AAAGVRSIAAL
-244 PLTVQGKVLG
+244 PLSVQGKVLG
-254 VLLVRGSGA
+254 VLLVRGSGE

-275 ATVGHATAVALRN
+275 ATVAHATAVALRN

-294 VRGDSE
+294 VRGESR
-300 REKSARLVAE
+300 REKSARLIAE
-310 RRAEELQRYQAFFA
+310 LKAAELERYQAFFA
-324 HMSEGIAI
+324 HVSEGIAI

-347 AILDVDAGQ
+347 AMLDVEAAG

-367 AVGAEVLTTL
+367 ALAAEALTVL

-392 MARTP
+392 QARTP
-397 SSRYLTLSVS
+397 ADRHLTLSVS

-431 EYELRRTKE
+431 ENELRRTKE

-449 VDAVVAMDTKGRF
+449 VDAVVATDMTGRF

-468 AEALSGYTAQEALSS
+468 AEALTGYTAQEALGA
-483 LTAAHFFPSEGVNL
+483 LTAASFFVGEGVGEEL
-497 DLLERMRSAEHG
+497 VEKMRASDHG
-509 GPGRLALIRQ
+509 GPGRLALTRQ
-519 EIVTKSGERVP
+519 EIVTRSGEKVP

-540 GTCEVA
+540 GQREVA
-546 TVGILRD
+546 MVGILRD

-564 SDATMRL
+564 SDATLRL

-605 KRKLAPDDYAWAKV
+605 KRKLGPDDYAWAKV
-619 DIIHKEAERMKEIVR
+619 DIIQKEAERMKEIVR
-634 KIGRITRFETKAYV
+634 KIGRITRFETKPYV
-648 GEARILDLER
+648 GEARILDLEL
-658 ASDEDSAPASKG
+658 ASDEDATPPPKG

>member
-1 LVLASRRVSMASRSG
+1 MAPRSG
-16 LVLLPDSSGLRDR
+16 LVLLPDSSGVRDR
-29 VTSALLGSDLV
+29 VTAALLGSDV
-40 LWTSA
+40 ALWPLG
-45 QLAEASYVLVDMTV
+45 QLPEASYVLVDLTA
-59 PDGDQALRQLMRSGG
+59 PGGEAALRTLDHGRGTQSVV
-74 EQAVLA
+74 VL
-80 VVDAGVLRRRA
+80 VDQDVLRRQSA
-91 VSSVPADSLIAVN
+91 ASLPADTLLAVG
-104 QIEAELGWRLQKAR
+104 QLEAELGWRLQKAR
-118 ERHALELQSRIQ
+118 ERHALEIQSRAQ
-130 QRSLD
+130 ERSLEA
-135 MLLELTAR
+135 LLELTAR
-143 YAESTDLDALLH
+143 YAESTDVDALLH

-168 RASLLLDDGAGSA
+168 RASLLLDAGVGSA

-196 IDMDRYPEVRQCLR
+196 IDLDRYPEVRQCLR
-210 TGLPTVVEDV
+210 TGQPTVVEDV

-244 PLTVQGKVLG
+244 PLSVQGKVLG
-254 VLLVRGSGA
+254 VLLVRGSGQ
-263 RPAFTPAEVDFL
+263 RPAFTAAEVDFL

-294 VRGDSE
+294 VRGESQ

-310 RRAEELQRYQAFFA
+310 RKAAELERYQAFFA
-324 HMSEGIAI
+324 HVSEGIAI

-347 AILDVDAGQ
+347 AMLDVDAAH

-367 AVGAEVLTTL
+367 ALGAEALTAL

-392 MARTP
+392 QARTP
-397 SSRYLTLSVS
+397 AARHLTLSVS

-431 EYELRRTKE
+431 ENELRRTKE

-449 VDAVVAMDTKGRF
+449 VDAVVAMDMEGCF

-468 AEALSGYTAQEALSS
+468 AEALSGFTAQEALGK
-483 LTAAHFFPSEGVNL
+483 LTAMQFFVGEGVASE
-497 DLLERMRSAEHG
+497 LLEKMRSPEHG
-509 GPGRLALIRQ
+509 GPGRLALTRQ
-519 EIVTKSGERVP
+519 EIVSKSGEKVP

-540 GTCEVA
+540 GTREVA
-546 TVGILRD
+546 TVSILRD
-553 LRDRVQLERKL
+553 LRERVQLERKL
-564 SDATMRL
+564 SDATLRL

-605 KRKLAPDDYAWAKV
+605 KRKLPPDEFAWAKV

-634 KIGRITRFETKAYV
+634 KIGRITRFETKPYV